1 ALAGLSGLSDPGLE
15 FDGRGPPGAEIG
27 ESRESDREQVLGLLS
42 PSPVPRDE
50 IVRLSG
56 LGVARVNVILAELEL
71 AGRVVFTAGGG
82 AALA

>member
-1 ALAGLSGLSDPGLE
+1 M
-15 FDGRGPPGAEIG
+15 GRGATSPGTG
-27 ESRESDREQVLGLLS
+27 CLTSCR
-42 PSPVPRDE
+42 PPRDE

-56 LGVARVNVILAELEL
+56 LTTAQVNAALAELEL